1 MRHFPTKD
9 EILDW
14 VRQNPDTAGK
24 REIARAFGIKGGGRV
39 ELKRILRELADEG
52 LLSP

>member
-14 VRQNPDTAGK
+14 IRDNPKTAGK

-39 ELKRILRELADEG
+39 ELKRILREQFPGPAPE
-52 LLSP
+52 